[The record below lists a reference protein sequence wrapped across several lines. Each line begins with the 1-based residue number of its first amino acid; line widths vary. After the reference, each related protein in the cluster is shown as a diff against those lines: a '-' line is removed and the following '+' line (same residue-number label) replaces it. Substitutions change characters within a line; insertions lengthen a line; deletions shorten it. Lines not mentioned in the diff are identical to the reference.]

1 MKQKQAKRSEI
12 FLLELIIVILFFCVT
27 AAGCVR
33 LFVKS
38 HIISQ
43 DTRNLNMAVNQVT
56 EVAEVFRLGADMQE
70 FISRQFQGY
79 EKEAGTEKED
89 TLYYIYYNENWESD
103 EKEEA
108 AFCLIVEIQEEGQE
122 SYGRFSMKNRKTN
135 QEIYAVSL
143 EKFNGEAAQ

>member
-1 MKQKQAKRSEI
+1 MKRKQAKRSEI

-27 AAGCVR
+27 AAICVR

-43 DTRNLNMAVNQVT
+43 DAKNLNMAVNQVT

-70 FISRQFQGY
+70 FVSRQFQGY
-79 EKEAGTEKED
+79 EKGTED
-89 TLYYIYYNENWESD
+89 FLYYIYYNENWEPD

-108 AFCLIVEIQEEGQE
+108 VFCLTVEIQEEGQE
-122 SYGRFSMKNRKTN
+122 SYGQFSMKNMNTD

>member
-1 MKQKQAKRSEI
+1 MKRKQAKRSEI

-27 AAGCVR
+27 AAVCVR

-43 DTRNLNMAVNQVT
+43 DTKNLNMAVNQVT

-70 FISRQFQGY
+70 FVSRQFQGY
-79 EKEAGTEKED
+79 EKGTEGS
-89 TLYYIYYNENWESD
+89 LYYIYYNENWEPD
-103 EKEEA
+103 EKEA
-108 AFCLIVEIQEEGQE
+108 AVFCLTVEIQEEGQE
-122 SYGRFSMKNRKTN
+122 SYGQFSMKNMNTD